1 MTDIN
6 ALKYLN
12 LSTRKKDKMKENIKR
27 LTWKKKKKQ
36 WTILE
41 IKFKG
46 IKI

>member
-27 LTWKKKKKQ
+27 LTWKKKKK
-36 WTILE
+36 TMNNIRN
-41 IKFKG
+41 
-46 IKI
+46 KI